1 MGFDDYL
8 DNLVFISIDTFLPLI
23 IGVLH
28 LVFHFYVRESDF
40 GNIFDLLESSPLF
53 NFRSIIVVVVKILI
67 LYSMSGEEDVTMFLD
82 PILKY

>member
-1 MGFDDYL
+1 MGLDDYL

-40 GNIFDLLESSPLF
+40 GNIFDLLDSSPLF
-53 NFRSIIVVVVKILI
+53 NFRIDN
-67 LYSMSGEEDVTMFLD
+67 SGCGTDSHLVFHV
-82 PILKY
+82 